1 LDPRLIKLYTGS
13 TSHPNEDS
21 NGQRVVQ
28 VVCFLKPLEI
38 RATKFIHT
46 KLVAVFREVFASNT
60 KSNCSII
67 FLSLTVV
74 VVGMFIGK
82 YGAGLGLPWWLY
94 YPIPMLMTLLLPP
107 ILLKLNKRRT
117 AIYLVLSFISA
128 PFVHFIFSFFLDWH
142 EYMPFW
148 KIPYINEI

>member
-1 LDPRLIKLYTGS
+1 MSNTLNPSWHFPLMMLASFLIFFFVL
-13 TSHPNEDS
+13 
-21 NGQRVVQ
+21 RVVQ
-28 VVCFLKPLEI
+28 
-38 RATKFIHT
+38 TKGE
-46 KLVAVFREVFASNT
+46 FRENLS
-60 KSNCSII
+60 KII